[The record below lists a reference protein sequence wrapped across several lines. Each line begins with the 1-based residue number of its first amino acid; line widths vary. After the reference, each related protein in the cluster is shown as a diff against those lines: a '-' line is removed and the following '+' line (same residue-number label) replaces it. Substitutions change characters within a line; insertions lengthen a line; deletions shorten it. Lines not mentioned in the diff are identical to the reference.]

1 MQYRRAPW
9 MTGAC
14 KDMPHRQNEPR
25 VAHIQMEQ
33 VWSARRANCELL
45 ISARPAGHCTW
56 TPQRGP
62 RSTLPSDHS
71 KGGDAEEERSTFQD
85 SCASRRA
92 GGWCSWDAGHR
103 GGLGPGLWGAGPP
116 RAASFTHHSSH
127 PPALPRAS
135 PPARVAPPLGNQIR
149 ADEGRG
155 ASAAYSARG
164 AIPWFARSAG
174 DGPIL
179 SLWVVGKGRPAA
191 NLSLYIPVRDTTM

>member
-1 MQYRRAPW
+1 MVAAWKHAEQPETRQSMQYRRAPW

-25 VAHIQMEQ
+25 VAHIQTEQ

-85 SCASRRA
+85 SCASWRA

-103 GGLGPGLWGAGPP
+103 GGLGPGLWGDGPP
-116 RAASFTHHSSH
+116 RAASFTQHSSH

-135 PPARVAPPLGNQIR
+135 PPSRVAPPLGNQTR
-149 ADEGRG
+149 AALARCRFLFVECRINTNTRT
-155 ASAAYSARG
+155 YSH
-164 AIPWFARSAG
+164 P
-174 DGPIL
+174 
-179 SLWVVGKGRPAA
+179 
-191 NLSLYIPVRDTTM
+191 

>member
-25 VAHIQMEQ
+25 VAHIQTEQ

-85 SCASRRA
+85 SCASERA
-92 GGWCSWDAGHR
+92 GGWCSWNAGHR

-127 PPALPRAS
+127 PPALLRAS
-135 PPARVAPPLGNQIR
+135 PPARAAPPLGNQIR
-149 ADEGRG
+149 AEESQVWLDIRRRIPLREPQI
-155 ASAAYSARG
+155 SADQPKVGQRRCRPPVVRARVE
-164 AIPWFARSAG
+164 IWE
-174 DGPIL
+174 D
-179 SLWVVGKGRPAA
+179 
-191 NLSLYIPVRDTTM
+191 